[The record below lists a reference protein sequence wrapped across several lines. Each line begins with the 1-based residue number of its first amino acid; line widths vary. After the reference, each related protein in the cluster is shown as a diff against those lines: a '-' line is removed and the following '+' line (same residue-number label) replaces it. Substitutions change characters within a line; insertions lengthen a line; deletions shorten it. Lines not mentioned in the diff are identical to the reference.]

1 MHKRKNTP
9 LGVDYICPNCKK
21 RVGGLTVYSLKALVK
36 HWKENK
42 TDPYPEVRYGEL
54 CSKCK
59 SNKQ

>member
-1 MHKRKNTP
+1 MSLSVEH
-9 LGVDYICPNCKK
+9 ICPNCEKN
-21 RVGGLTVYSLKALVK
+21 VGGLVTTSRQ
-36 HWKENK
+36 WTENK